1 MINDICILPWVSVET
16 SPLGEIKPCCLAI
29 DPVVD
34 NDGNVLKLSNS
45 TLTEAYN
52 SNYMRDLRQSFLNG
66 EKPET
71 CKRCWQEEDSG
82 RTSKRMHSLNRL
94 KELVKDVDFNNV
106 NSSNLIFL
114 DLKLGNICNLKCR
127 ICGSYSS
134 SKWAQEE
141 IDIYPGNEV
150 ARSNLIQGRWP
161 RESKEFWEDLINM
174 LPNIRYME
182 FTGGEPFLID
192 EHFDLLANAVELGYA
207 NNIEIHYNT
216 NTTTLPKR
224 GLELWPNF
232 KLVEIAFSV
241 DDVGDRFEYQR
252 YGAKWEVAQK
262 NLETF
267 RKLRKDCKNIKLQLC
282 LTINIQN
289 VYYLDDLIKWAIMQ
303 RFDYIYFN
311 MLHDIWYFNIKNL
324 NQRAKDMVIAK
335 YASIKLPYQ
344 EEFDR
349 MVTFMNQ
356 GEGSDCSN
364 LIKVLKQSD
373 LQRKQ
378 HFKDH
383 HPEMAEAIGYE

>member
-1 MINDICILPWVSVET
+1 MIENICILPWVSVET

-34 NDGNVLKLSNS
+34 DKGNLLKLSNS

-52 SNYMRDLRQSFLNG
+52 SEYMRNLRQQFLNG

-94 KELVKDVDFNNV
+94 KDLVKDIDFTNV

-141 IDIYPGNEV
+141 IDIYPGNQN
-150 ARSNLIQGRWP
+150 AKSNLVEGRWP
-161 RESKEFWEDLINM
+161 RESVEFWEDLINM

-192 EHFDLLANAVELGYA
+192 EHFDLLAKAVELGYA

-232 KLVEIAFSV
+232 KLVEVAFSI

-267 RKLRKDCKNIKLQLC
+267 RKLRKECKNIKLQLC
-282 LTINIQN
+282 LTINVQN

-324 NQRAKDMVIAK
+324 NQRAKDMVTAK
-335 YASIKLPYQ
+335 YANIKLPYQ

-364 LIKVLKQSD
+364 LIKILKQSD

-378 HFKDH
+378 HFKDY

>member
-1 MINDICILPWVSVET
+1 
-16 SPLGEIKPCCLAI
+16 
-29 DPVVD
+29 
-34 NDGNVLKLSNS
+34 
-45 TLTEAYN
+45 
-52 SNYMRDLRQSFLNG
+52 
-66 EKPET
+66 
-71 CKRCWQEEDSG
+71 
-82 RTSKRMHSLNRL
+82 MHSLNRL
-94 KELVKDVDFNNV
+94 KDLVKDIDFTNV

-141 IDIYPGNEV
+141 IDIYPGNQN
-150 ARSNLIQGRWP
+150 AKSNLVEGRWP
-161 RESKEFWEDLINM
+161 RESVEFWEDLINM

-192 EHFDLLANAVELGYA
+192 EHFDLLAKAVELGYA

-224 GLELWPNF
+224 GLDLWPNF
-232 KLVEIAFSV
+232 KLVEVAFSI

-267 RKLRKDCKNIKLQLC
+267 RKLRKECKNIKLQLC
-282 LTINIQN
+282 LTINVQN

-324 NQRAKDMVIAK
+324 NQRAKDMVTAK
-335 YASIKLPYQ
+335 YANIKLPYQ

-364 LIKVLKQSD
+364 LIKILKQSD

-378 HFKDH
+378 HFKDY

>member
-1 MINDICILPWVSVET
+1 
-16 SPLGEIKPCCLAI
+16 
-29 DPVVD
+29 
-34 NDGNVLKLSNS
+34 
-45 TLTEAYN
+45 
-52 SNYMRDLRQSFLNG
+52 
-66 EKPET
+66 
-71 CKRCWQEEDSG
+71 
-82 RTSKRMHSLNRL
+82 MHSLNRL

-324 NQRAKDMVIAK
+324 NQRAKDMVTAK

>member
-1 MINDICILPWVSVET
+1 MSKLCILPWVSVET

-34 NDGNVLKLSNS
+34 NDGKILKLANS

-66 EKPET
+66 ETPET
-71 CKRCWQEEDSG
+71 CKRCWEEEDSG

-94 KELVKDVDFNNV
+94 KNLVQDVDFTDV

-141 IDIYPGNEV
+141 MDIHPGNEV
-150 ARSNLIQGRWP
+150 ARSNLVQGRWP
-161 RESKEFWEDLINM
+161 RESKEFWQDLIDM

-192 EHFDLLANAVELGYA
+192 EHFDLLAKAVELGYA
-207 NNIEIHYNT
+207 SNIEIHYNT
-216 NTTTLPKR
+216 NTTTVPKR
-224 GLELWPNF
+224 GLELWPHF
-232 KLVEIAFSV
+232 KIVEIAFSI
-241 DDVGDRFEYQR
+241 DDIGERFEYQR
-252 YGAKWEVAQK
+252 YGAKWDIAQK
-262 NLETF
+262 NLEIF
-267 RKLRKDCKNIKLQLC
+267 RQLRKESRNIKLQIC

-289 VYYLDDLIKWAIMQ
+289 VYYLDELINWAVMQ
-303 RFDYIYFN
+303 KFDYIYFN

-324 NQRAKDMVIAK
+324 TQRAKDMVTEK
-335 YASIKLPYQ
+335 YANLSLPHQ

-349 MVTFMNQ
+349 LVTFMNQ
-356 GEGSDCSN
+356 GEGTDCAK
-364 LIKVLKQSD
+364 LIKILKQSD
-373 LQRKQ
+373 QQRNQK
-378 HFKDH
+378 FSDH
-383 HPEMAEAIGYE
+383 HPEMALAIGYE